1 MIARRIAYCK
11 GRQNRYNDS
20 ICESIVFV
28 KGIKMSDH
36 RRLLK
41 AAMKKRRLR
50 LSATQ
55 IIAIGFAAIILLG
68 AGLLTLPAASRSG
81 VSCGFFP
88 ALFTATSATCVT
100 GLVLFDTYT
109 QWSAFGQVVIICLI
123 EIGGLGFMSAASTF
137 VFLLRRK
144 VGLRQKMVMAQA
156 LNLSDM
162 DGVVKIQKLVLTGS
176 LSVQAV
182 GAFVLF
188 LRFWPEFGFGRALA
202 WGVFHAISAFCN
214 AGFDLFGAIAPGQ
227 SVIIFNDDP
236 IVCLTLISLVTIG
249 GLGFLVWEEMARVRN
264 FKKFSVYTKLVL
276 LMTAGVLVVGTVV
289 ILALEW
295 NNPATL
301 GPMPVWQKL
310 MNAFFQTGT
319 LRTAGFVTLDQ
330 GTLRDATKVFSIL
343 IMFIGGS
350 SGSTAGGLK
359 TVTVVV
365 LLLFIWAKARGKH
378 SVHVFKR
385 NIPQEKTLDAMTIA
399 FITVALSVF
408 GGMLISVAASVSFLD
423 GWYEAVSAICTVGLT
438 AAGTSA
444 LGVVAQSMIIAFMYF
459 GRVGILTLSLGFL
472 MGDKAKDRFQYAD
485 TNLLIG

>member
-1 MIARRIAYCK
+1 M
-11 GRQNRYNDS
+11 
-20 ICESIVFV
+20 F
-28 KGIKMSDH
+28 DH
-36 RRLLK
+36 RKMLK
-41 AAMKKRRLR
+41 NAMKKRRIR

-109 QWSAFGQVVIICLI
+109 QWSLFGQIVIITLI

-137 VFLLRRK
+137 VFLLRKK
-144 VGLRQKMVMAQA
+144 VGLRQKMVIAQA
-156 LNLSDM
+156 LNLNDM

-176 LSVQAV
+176 LSIQGM
-182 GAFVLF
+182 GALILL
-188 LRFWPEFGFGRALA
+188 LRFWPEYSLLRALR

-214 AGFDLFGAIAPGQ
+214 AGFDLFGYIAPGQ
-227 SVIIFNDDP
+227 SVMMFQDDP
-236 IVCLTLISLVTIG
+236 IVCLTLMALVTIG
-249 GLGFLVWEEMARVRN
+249 GLGFLVWEELSRVRK
-264 FKKFSVYTKLVL
+264 FKQFSVYTKLVL
-276 LMTAGVLVVGTVV
+276 LMTGSILLLGTVV
-289 ILALEW
+289 ILLLEW
-295 NNPATL
+295 HNPNTL
-301 GPMPVWQKL
+301 GPMPVWQKIL
-310 MNAFFQTGT
+310 NAFFQTGT

-330 GTLRDATKVFSIL
+330 LLLTDATKVFSIF
-343 IMFIGGS
+343 IMFVGGS

-359 TVTVVV
+359 TVTILV

-385 NIPQEKTLDAMTIA
+385 NIPQEKAMEAMTIT
-399 FITVALSVF
+399 FITVALSLL
-408 GGMLISVAASVSFLD
+408 GGMVITTVSPVSFLD
-423 GWYEAVSAICTVGLT
+423 AWYEAVSAICTVGLSAGGT
-438 AAGTSA
+438 AN
-444 LGVVAQSMIIAFMYF
+444 LGVLAQCVIIAFMYF

-472 MGDKAKDRFQYAD
+472 MGNQAKDRFQYAD

>member
-1 MIARRIAYCK
+1 MA
-11 GRQNRYNDS
+11 
-20 ICESIVFV
+20 
-28 KGIKMSDH
+28 DH
-36 RRLLK
+36 RKLLQ
-41 AAMKKRRLR
+41 AAMKRRR
-50 LSATQ
+50 IQLSATQ

-100 GLVLFDTYT
+100 GLVLFDTYV
-109 QWSAFGQVVIICLI
+109 QWSAFGQVVIITLI

-144 VGLRQKMVMAQA
+144 VGLRQRMVIAQA
-156 LNLSDM
+156 LNLNDM
-162 DGVVKIQKLVLTGS
+162 DGVVKIQKLVITGS
-176 LSVQAV
+176 LSIQGI
-182 GAFVLF
+182 GALILF
-188 LRFWPEFGFGRALA
+188 LRFLPEFGFGRALA
-202 WGVFHAISAFCN
+202 WGIFHSISAFCN
-214 AGFDLFGAIAPGQ
+214 AGFDLFGYLAPGQ
-227 SVIIFNDDP
+227 SLIVFNDDP
-236 IVCLTLISLVTIG
+236 VICLTLITLVTVG
-249 GLGFLVWEEMARVRN
+249 GLGFLVWEELARVRS

-276 LMTAGVLVVGTVV
+276 LMTVTILAVGTIV

-301 GPMPVWQKL
+301 GNMPVWQKI

-330 GTLRDATKVFSIL
+330 AALKDATKAFSIL

-365 LLLFIWAKARGKH
+365 LLLFIWAKARGKE
-378 SVHVFKR
+378 SVHVFRR
-385 NIPQEKTLDAMTIA
+385 NIPGAKAVDAMTIT
-399 FITVALSVF
+399 FITVILSVF
-408 GGMLISVAASVSFLD
+408 GGMLICTAAPVSFLD
-423 GWYEAVSAICTVGLT
+423 GWYEAVSAICTVGLS
-438 AAGTSA
+438 AAGTA
-444 LGVVAQSMIIAFMYF
+444 TLGMVSQSMIIAFMYF

-472 MGDKAKDRFQYAD
+472 MGNRAKDRFQYAD

>member
-1 MIARRIAYCK
+1 MA
-11 GRQNRYNDS
+11 
-20 ICESIVFV
+20 
-28 KGIKMSDH
+28 DH
-36 RRLLK
+36 RKLLQ
-41 AAMKKRRLR
+41 AAMKRRR
-50 LSATQ
+50 IQLSATQ

-100 GLVLFDTYT
+100 GLVLFDTYV
-109 QWSAFGQVVIICLI
+109 QWSAFGQVVIITLI

-144 VGLRQKMVMAQA
+144 VGLRQRMVIAQA
-156 LNLSDM
+156 LNLNDM
-162 DGVVKIQKLVLTGS
+162 DGVVKIQKLVITGS
-176 LSVQAV
+176 LSIQGI
-182 GAFVLF
+182 GALILF
-188 LRFWPEFGFGRALA
+188 LRFLPEFGFGRALA
-202 WGVFHAISAFCN
+202 WGIFHSISAFCN
-214 AGFDLFGAIAPGQ
+214 AGFDLFGYLAPGQ
-227 SVIIFNDDP
+227 SLIVFNDDP
-236 IVCLTLISLVTIG
+236 VICLTLITLVTVG
-249 GLGFLVWEEMARVRN
+249 GLGFLVWEELARVRS

-276 LMTAGVLVVGTVV
+276 LMTVTILAVGTIV

-301 GPMPVWQKL
+301 GNMPVWQKI

-330 GTLRDATKVFSIL
+330 AALKDATKVFSIL

-365 LLLFIWAKARGKH
+365 LLLFIWAKARGKE
-378 SVHVFKR
+378 SVHVFRR
-385 NIPQEKTLDAMTIA
+385 NIPGAKAVDAMTIT
-399 FITVALSVF
+399 FITVILSVF
-408 GGMLISVAASVSFLD
+408 GGMLICTAAPVSFLD
-423 GWYEAVSAICTVGLT
+423 GWYEAVSAICTVGLS
-438 AAGTSA
+438 AAGTA
-444 LGVVAQSMIIAFMYF
+444 TLGMVSQSMIIAFMYF

-472 MGDKAKDRFQYAD
+472 MGNRAKDRFQYAD

>member
-1 MIARRIAYCK
+1 MSVRRK
-11 GRQNRYNDS
+11 
-20 ICESIVFV
+20 
-28 KGIKMSDH
+28 
-36 RRLLK
+36 LLK
-41 AAMKKRRLR
+41 TAVKKRRFR

-68 AGLLTLPAASRSG
+68 AGLLTLPSASRSG

-100 GLVLFDTYT
+100 GLVMYDTFS
-109 QWSAFGQVVIICLI
+109 QWSTFGHVVIISLI
-123 EIGGLGFMSAASTF
+123 EIGGLGFMSAASTV

-144 VGLRQKMVMAQA
+144 VGMRQKMLIAQA
-156 LNLSDM
+156 LNLNDM

-176 LSVQAV
+176 LTIQAA
-182 GAFVLF
+182 GALILL

-202 WGVFHAISAFCN
+202 WGVFHSISAFCN
-214 AGFDLFGAIAPGQ
+214 AGFDLFGYIAPGQ
-227 SVIIFNDDP
+227 SLIIFNDDP
-236 IVCLTLISLVTIG
+236 IVCLTLITLVTVG
-249 GLGFLVWEEMARVRN
+249 GLGFLVWEEIASVRT

-276 LMTAGVLVVGTVV
+276 LMTAGILLVGTVV

-295 NNPATL
+295 NNPATI
-301 GPMPVWQKL
+301 GNMPVWQKF

-319 LRTAGFVTLDQ
+319 LRTAGFATVDQ
-330 GTLRDATKVFSIL
+330 LALRDSTKVFSIL

-359 TVTVVV
+359 TVTVLV
-365 LLLFIWAKARGKH
+365 LLLFVWAKARGKE

-385 NIPQEKTLDAMTIA
+385 NIPQEKAVDAMSIV
-399 FITVALSVF
+399 FITVLLSIF
-408 GGMLISVAASVSFLD
+408 GGMVISTAASVSFLD
-423 GWYEAVSAICTVGLT
+423 AWYEAVSAICTVGLS
-438 AAGTSA
+438 AVGTSG
-444 LGVVAQSMIIAFMYF
+444 LGVVSQSVIIAFMYF

-472 MGDKAKDRFQYAD
+472 MGNKAKDRFQYAD